1 MFRPTR
7 FYKENLY
14 SFTLWKN
21 KNEILS
27 DIPRQYVEEITF
39 AMGDYVQEP
48 TKVSF
53 RIPSHLTRNGETIP
67 YPLYS
72 HIRGKMQ
79 IQMIINQKD
88 EYWLDIE
95 EVSEDETKDMSYLN
109 FTAHEIFHRLNNID
123 CVVPN
128 EDLTRQLYRPQGEE
142 VEIADGVLNWFEEQC
157 IGWTVGYVDDDA
169 RRELSM
175 CSTTSKIILNEVNN
189 KVISNEIINQAI
201 NINIG
206 NAPLNMTII
215 MNVRVL
221 DSNGNQYIRSTLP
234 FEFKNIPYAITRIK
248 AEYVSTDNN
257 FYGICFHLT
266 HPNGNITKKEFAF
279 VNCKGLQTTVL
290 TTITYET
297 GVLEEHRVTKYRSF
311 EANSCTW
318 MQMLNTVGETF
329 ECMFKF
335 NSSTRTVDV
344 YSKHG
349 FGEPVN
355 IWLSYDNALREITKT
370 RNFDDMVTRM
380 WVNSSNTTIASV
392 NPLGTDYIECYDYF
406 KNGIMTDGLKTALN
420 NYERLVEQKNLEFNN
435 ILYHQKYKADQNL
448 SLAQGQ
454 LVSLEERLAGE
465 KAILSGY
472 IKAGDKANQQA
483 QQAIVKD
490 YENQVNTKK
499 NEIKTYQAE
508 VDKYALKL
516 QEIGVSIQKENSG
529 CFTTDQLLELADYLI
544 EKELSDDFHLTADS
558 LYTHAKNELADLQK
572 PKIDFSIDS
581 SMEFI
586 RRTGYEL
593 TDFLFIGA
601 KMEIEDRSG
610 ELADEDGTVMLY
622 SFTIDPK
629 TDTVSNINF
638 TNGSQA
644 PETPLRA
651 ISRTTQ
657 TAKAT
662 KSLTDFYKAT
672 WKDIKNK
679 TVDIANIL
687 ENGLDLSAQKIRSR
701 TEVNE
706 IDISEAGI
714 FLIDVQNTDEQ
725 LALVNDLI
733 CMTTD
738 GWMTSDVA
746 ISPEG
751 VMARTLVG
759 EMILGR
765 ELYIGNGN
773 MSFTVKED
781 GARVNDANGTQQI
794 FMGLSGTSPHF
805 LVGQTNGYY
814 MQWKDNNLQI
824 NANSIKIGSKDVLNS
839 DGVANAISSA
849 IEVYDR
855 GIKLYVDNAD
865 TNIRSEI
872 KVADDAIKLSVSN
885 LDDKLSASIKV
896 NSDNIALKVDKN
908 GIISSINQSSE
919 NISINANKINLN
931 GAVVFNK
938 DESGNTLKDEYIK
951 INDADYV
958 LVYDGV
964 VSGSFGMRDVEY
976 DDYRIPRISLS
987 ASGFGDEGSYRNYD
1001 FFVINPYRGN
1011 KENPNGWDYPYVD
1024 IAYHSKVYDDWSNIK
1039 MFADGMIK
1047 ICALTELEIRSN
1059 AINGKYSGTGEKL
1072 VAKFGTSSED
1082 MYNGYLQIGA
1092 IVNTTNNNGLLL
1104 NHERV
1109 INGATQK
1116 TSIRVHTNANGAKTF
1131 RPSTEDGDI
1140 FCGSEGYPWYTVWS
1154 VNGHQTKS
1162 DKRYKA
1168 VTGDVDL
1175 QDCYDMVKNTN
1186 PYQYVTLSKN
1196 KDNMSQI
1203 ELAEMALCNV
1213 GKNGSVNMGIMA
1225 QDILDYEC
1233 SKYILSYSEE
1243 YDTYGIN
1250 DYGFT
1255 TALMGAVKQL
1265 IQKFENLEQKVQEL
1279 ENKFEGE

>member
-72 HIRGKMQ
+72 HIKGKMQ

-109 FTAHEIFHRLNNID
+109 FTAYEIFHRLNNID
-123 CVVPN
+123 CVVPS
-128 EDLTRQLYRPQGEE
+128 EDLTRQLYRPQDEE

-157 IGWTVGYVDDDA
+157 IGWKVGYVDEDA
-169 RRELSM
+169 RKELSM
-175 CSTTSKIILNEVNN
+175 CSTTSKIVLNEVNN

-206 NAPLNMTII
+206 NVPLNMTII

-234 FEFKNIPYAITRIK
+234 FEFKNIPYAITHIK

-257 FYGICFHLT
+257 FYGIRFHLT

-279 VNCKGLQTTVL
+279 VNCKGLRTTVL

-335 NSSTRTVDV
+335 NSNTRTMDV

-355 IWLSYDNALREITKT
+355 IWLSYDNALREITRT

-392 NPLGTDYIECYDYF
+392 NPLGTDYIESYDYF
-406 KNGIMTDGLKTALN
+406 KNGIMTDGLKTALD
-420 NYERLVEQKNLEFNN
+420 NYEKLVEQKNLEFND

-454 LVSLEERLAGE
+454 LVSLEERLTGE

-472 IKAGDKANQQA
+472 IKAEDKAHQQA

-490 YENQVNTKK
+490 YERQVNTKK

-508 VDKYALKL
+508 VDKYTLKL

-679 TVDIANIL
+679 TVDISNVI

-751 VMARTLVG
+751 VIAKTLTG
-759 EMILGR
+759 EIILG
-765 ELYIGNGN
+765 ENLIIG
-773 MSFTVKED
+773 
-781 GARVNDANGTQQI
+781 DAEEKNEMRLVVDNT
-794 FMGLSGTSPHF
+794 GL
-805 LVGQTNGYY
+805 
-814 MQWKDNNLQI
+814 
-824 NANSIKIGSKDVLNS
+824 KILNS
-839 DGVANAISSA
+839 
-849 IEVYDR
+849 VYTQKIHMGIKNNEPYTLIGTKDKAYLEWINDSLSINVDSLKIKS
-855 GIKLYVDNAD
+855 GNSYIDMQESIKLYVDNVA
-865 TNIRSEI
+865 TAIRSEVKI
-872 KVADDAIKLSVSN
+872 ADDAIKLSVSDLGKN
-885 LDDKLSASIKV
+885 LSASIKV
-896 NSDNIALKVDKN
+896 NADNIALKVDKN
-908 GIISSINQSSE
+908 GVISSINQSSE
-919 NISINANKINLN
+919 KITINANKINLN
-931 GAVVFNK
+931 GTVVFNK
-938 DESGNTLKDEYIK
+938 DTSGNNITDEYIK
-951 INDADYV
+951 IEDANYTIKYGNTTV
-958 LVYDGV
+958 GY
-964 VSGSFGMRDVEY
+964 FGMRDIPY
-976 DDYRIPRISLS
+976 DNYRIPRFALS
-987 ASGFGDEGSYRNYD
+987 SSNGVWGDDNDY
-1001 FFVINPYRGN
+1001 FVINPYRAN
-1011 KENPNGWDYPYVD
+1011 KENPSSYDYPYVD
-1024 IAYHSKVYDDWSNIK
+1024 IAYHSSTYDDWSNIK
-1039 MFADGMIK
+1039 MFGDGIVR
-1047 ICALTELEIRSN
+1047 ISALTEFEIRSN
-1059 AINGKYSGTGEKL
+1059 SVNGVYSGTGEKL

-1082 MYNGYLQIGA
+1082 QYNGYLQIGA
-1092 IVNTTNNNGLLL
+1092 IQNTTNNNGLILEHL
-1104 NHERV
+1104 RSGTETRV
-1109 INGATQK
+1109 
-1116 TSIRVHTNANGAKTF
+1116 RVHTDSQGLRTL
-1131 RPSTEDGDI
+1131 RPADDAGNVY
-1140 FCGSEGYPWYTVWS
+1140 CGSSGYPWYGLWS
-1154 VNGHQTKS
+1154 VSGSHTTS
-1162 DKRYKA
+1162 DSRYKA
-1168 VTGDVDL
+1168 IVDEVNL
-1175 QDCYDMVKNTN
+1175 QDCYDMIKNTKAYN
-1186 PYQYVTLSKN
+1186 YVALGKN
-1196 KDNMSQI
+1196 KEEMNQL
-1203 ELAEMALCNV
+1203 ELAEAVLCNEGRDNAV
-1213 GKNGSVNMGIMA
+1213 QMGIMA

-1233 SKYILSYSEE
+1233 ASSVLNYDKENDKY
-1243 YDTYGIN
+1243 TIN
-1250 DYGFT
+1250 DYGYA
-1255 TALMGAVKQL
+1255 TAIMGAVQLL

>member
-72 HIRGKMQ
+72 HIKGKMQ

-157 IGWTVGYVDDDA
+157 IGWKVGYVDEDA
-169 RRELSM
+169 RKELSM

-206 NAPLNMTII
+206 NVPLNMTII

-344 YSKHG
+344 YNKHG

-751 VMARTLVG
+751 VIAKTLTG
-759 EMILGR
+759 EIILG
-765 ELYIGNGN
+765 ENLIIGDAENKDDMRLVVDNTGLKILN
-773 MSFTVKED
+773 SAYAQKIHMGIKNNEPYTLIGTKDKAHLEW
-781 GARVNDANGTQQI
+781 VNDS
-794 FMGLSGTSPHF
+794 LSINVDSLKIKSGNS
-805 LVGQTNGYY
+805 YID
-814 MQWKDNNLQI
+814 MQE
-824 NANSIKIGSKDVLNS
+824 S
-839 DGVANAISSA
+839 
-849 IEVYDR
+849 
-855 GIKLYVDNAD
+855 IKLYVDNVA
-865 TNIRSEI
+865 TAIRSEVE
-872 KVADDAIKLSVSN
+872 VADNAIKLSVSDLGKN
-885 LDDKLSASIKV
+885 LSASIKV
-896 NSDNIALKVDKN
+896 NADNIALKVDKN
-908 GIISSINQSSE
+908 GVISSINQSSE
-919 NISINANKINLN
+919 KITINANKINLN
-931 GAVVFNK
+931 GTVVFNK
-938 DESGNTLKDEYIK
+938 DTGGNNITDEYIK
-951 INDADYV
+951 IEDANYTIKYGNATV
-958 LVYDGV
+958 GY
-964 VSGSFGMRDVEY
+964 FGMRDIPY
-976 DDYRIPRISLS
+976 DDYRIPRFALS
-987 ASGFGDEGSYRNYD
+987 SSNGVWGDNNDY
-1001 FFVINPYRGN
+1001 FVINPYRAN
-1011 KENPNGWDYPYVD
+1011 KENPSSYDYPYVD
-1024 IAYHSKVYDDWSNIK
+1024 IAYHSSTYDDWSNIK
-1039 MFADGMIK
+1039 MFGDGI
-1047 ICALTELEIRSN
+1047 IRVSALTDFEIRSN
-1059 AINGKYSGTGEKL
+1059 SVNGKYSGTGEKL
-1072 VAKFGTSSED
+1072 VAKFSTSSEE

-1092 IVNTTNNNGLLL
+1092 ITNTTNNNGLLL

-1109 INGATQK
+1109 INGVTQK
-1116 TSIRVHTNANGAKTF
+1116 TSVRVHTNANGAKTF
-1131 RPSTEDGDI
+1131 RPATEDGDI

-1213 GKNGSVNMGIMA
+1213 GKSGSVNMGIMA

-1250 DYGFT
+1250 DYGFA

>member
-72 HIRGKMQ
+72 HIKGKMQ

-109 FTAHEIFHRLNNID
+109 FTAYEIFHRLNNID
-123 CVVPN
+123 CVVPS
-128 EDLTRQLYRPQGEE
+128 EDLTRQLYRPQDEE

-157 IGWTVGYVDDDA
+157 IGWKVGYVDEDA
-169 RRELSM
+169 RKELSM
-175 CSTTSKIILNEVNN
+175 CSTTSKIVLNEVNN

-206 NAPLNMTII
+206 NVPLNMTII

-234 FEFKNIPYAITRIK
+234 FEFKNIPYAITHIK

-257 FYGICFHLT
+257 FYGIRFHLT

-279 VNCKGLQTTVL
+279 VNCKGLRTTVL

-335 NSSTRTVDV
+335 NSNTRTMDV

-355 IWLSYDNALREITKT
+355 IWLSYDNALREITRT

-392 NPLGTDYIECYDYF
+392 NPLGTDYIESYDYF

-420 NYERLVEQKNLEFNN
+420 NYERLVEQKNLEFND
-435 ILYHQKYKADQNL
+435 ILYHQKHKADQNL

-454 LVSLEERLAGE
+454 LVSLEERLTGE

-472 IKAGDKANQQA
+472 IKAEDKAHQQA

-508 VDKYALKL
+508 VDKYTLKL

-657 TAKAT
+657 TAKTT

-679 TVDIANIL
+679 TVDISNVI

-751 VMARTLVG
+751 VIAKTLTG
-759 EMILGR
+759 EIILG
-765 ELYIGNGN
+765 ENLIIGDAEEKNEMRLVVDNTGLKILN
-773 MSFTVKED
+773 STYTQKIHMGIKNNEPYTLIGTKDKAHLEW
-781 GARVNDANGTQQI
+781 VNDS
-794 FMGLSGTSPHF
+794 LSINVDSLKIKSGNS
-805 LVGQTNGYY
+805 YID
-814 MQWKDNNLQI
+814 MQ
-824 NANSIKIGSKDVLNS
+824 NS
-839 DGVANAISSA
+839 
-849 IEVYDR
+849 
-855 GIKLYVDNAD
+855 IKLYVDDVA
-865 TNIRSEI
+865 TAIRSEI
-872 KVADDAIKLSVSN
+872 KIADDAIKLSVSDLGKN
-885 LDDKLSASIKV
+885 LSASIKV
-896 NSDNIALKVDKN
+896 NADNIALKVDKN
-908 GIISSINQSSE
+908 GVISSINQSSE
-919 NISINANKINLN
+919 KITINANKINLN
-931 GAVVFNK
+931 GIVVFNK
-938 DESGNTLKDEYIK
+938 DTSGNNITDEYIK
-951 INDADYV
+951 IEDANYTIKYGNATV
-958 LVYDGV
+958 GY
-964 VSGSFGMRDVEY
+964 FGMRDIPY
-976 DDYRIPRISLS
+976 DNYRIPRFALS
-987 ASGFGDEGSYRNYD
+987 SSNGVWGDDNDY
-1001 FFVINPYRGN
+1001 FVINPYRAN
-1011 KENPNGWDYPYVD
+1011 KENPSSYDYPYVD
-1024 IAYHSKVYDDWSNIK
+1024 IAYHSSTYDDWSNIK
-1039 MFADGMIK
+1039 MFGDGIVR
-1047 ICALTELEIRSN
+1047 ISALTEFEIRSN
-1059 AINGKYSGTGEKL
+1059 SVNGVYSGTGEKL
-1072 VAKFGTSSED
+1072 VAKFGTSTED
-1082 MYNGYLQIGA
+1082 QYNGYMQIGA
-1092 IVNTTNNNGLLL
+1092 IQNTTNNHGLILEHL
-1104 NHERV
+1104 RSGVDTRV
-1109 INGATQK
+1109 
-1116 TSIRVHTNANGAKTF
+1116 RVHTDSQGLRTF
-1131 RPSTEDGDI
+1131 RPADDAGNVY
-1140 FCGSEGYPWYTVWS
+1140 CGSSGFPWYGLWS
-1154 VNGHQTKS
+1154 VSGSHTTS
-1162 DKRYKA
+1162 DSRYKA
-1168 VTGDVDL
+1168 IVDEVNL
-1175 QDCYDMVKNTN
+1175 QDCYDMIKNIKAYN
-1186 PYQYVTLSKN
+1186 YVALSKN
-1196 KDNMSQI
+1196 KETMNQL
-1203 ELAEMALCNV
+1203 ELAEAVLCNEGRDNAV
-1213 GKNGSVNMGIMA
+1213 QMGIMA

-1233 SKYILSYSEE
+1233 ASSVLNYDKENDKY
-1243 YDTYGIN
+1243 TIN
-1250 DYGFT
+1250 DYGYA
-1255 TALMGAVKQL
+1255 TAIMGAVQLL